1 MAKNDFDFEFDY
13 EDDYDLEPRADMG
26 SDDTDEFDLS
36 QFGID
41 MGDLSPEDEES
52 YDDFDF
58 GGLDLGEDAP
68 AEDEELDLSG
78 LDLGIGSDSDPD
90 DPEEPDEE
98 DFDLTPPDPDPEDP
112 DEEDFD
118 LTPPDAGEED
128 PDDLDAAKQYM
139 TENAY
144 HYALFHKEMN
154 YVTNA
159 KIITE
164 PLYNVRGNIVPGATK
179 YIWN

>member
-1 MAKNDFDFEFDY
+1 MAMV
-13 EDDYDLEPRADMG
+13 R
-26 SDDTDEFDLS
+26 DDT
-36 QFGID
+36 
-41 MGDLSPEDEES
+41 
-52 YDDFDF
+52 
-58 GGLDLGEDAP
+58 LDNLIKTA
-68 AEDEELDLSG
+68 S
-78 LDLGIGSDSDPD
+78 I
-90 DPEEPDEE
+90 
-98 DFDLTPPDPDPEDP
+98 TQ
-112 DEEDFD
+112 
-118 LTPPDAGEED
+118 D